1 MRKWTVG
8 LLIVST
14 LLCSC
19 VGYVGGRGWGD
30 RGGFYHSH
38 DWR

>member
-8 LLIVST
+8 LLIAST
-14 LLCSC
+14 LLCGC
-19 VGYVGGRGWGD
+19 IGYVGGRGWGGG
-30 RGGFYHSH
+30 GGFYHSH